1 MSKDKKLIGN
11 QEWCAFPELGISA
24 IKARVDSG
32 AKTSSIHAFN
42 IRSFSKDDADWVS
55 FEVHPVQR
63 NDKILMRCECPIVDR
78 RDVKSSSGES
88 ETRYVI
94 HTPISLDSEVWD
106 IEVTLTDRDAMGY
119 RMLLGREA
127 MNGRLIIDPS
137 KRCVLGKVSTK
148 KIYKDYQ
155 QYSD

>member
-1 MSKDKKLIGN
+1 MRKDKKLIGN
-11 QEWCAFPELGISA
+11 QEWCALPELGILA

-32 AKTSSIHAFN
+32 AKTSSVHAFN
-42 IRSFSKDDADWVS
+42 ITTFVKDNLEWVS

-63 NDKILMRCECPIVDR
+63 NDKILMRCECPVVDR

-94 HTPISLDSEVWD
+94 NTPISLDGQVWD
-106 IEVTLTDRDAMGY
+106 IEMTLTDRDAMGY

-127 MNGRLIIDPS
+127 MHGRLIIDPS
-137 KRCVLGKVSTK
+137 KISILGKVSTK
-148 KIYKDYQ
+148 QIYKHYK
-155 QYSD
+155 QYSE

>member
-1 MSKDKKLIGN
+1 MSTDKKLIGN
-11 QEWCAFPELGISA
+11 QEWCTLPELDIAA

-42 IRSFSKDDADWVS
+42 IRNFVKDKQDWVS

-63 NDKILMRCECPIVDR
+63 NDKILMRCECPVVDR

-88 ETRYVI
+88 ETRPVI
-94 HTPISLDSEVWD
+94 NTSLSLGGEVWD
-106 IEVTLTDRDAMGY
+106 IEMTLTDRDAMGF

-137 KRCVLGKVSTK
+137 QRCVLGKVSTK
-148 KIYKDYQ
+148 KIYQDYQ
-155 QYSD
+155 QDSD